1 MHKMGSDDCVAKEE
15 SERDHTEKG
24 AQTQRSN
31 LGQTLKGNLTSHK
44 HRYFKVS
51 EASDNYFETYILDSS
66 ESITILNQS
75 FIK

>member
-51 EASDNYFETYILDSS
+51 GASDNYFETYVHISGLEWSD
-66 ESITILNQS
+66 LYFQ
-75 FIK
+75 F